1 MEDII
6 LKVKQLGVSFGD
18 LTVFNNLNF
27 EVKRGET
34 TAIIGPNG
42 AGKTVLFRALI
53 GSIPYQGEVI
63 WSKDAKIGYV
73 PQRLDLDRH
82 LSLNLGDFLKLK
94 VKILGL
100 PKIAIKEALNLAHL
114 PIAKIN
120 NPLGYL
126 SAGEL
131 QRALIAHALI
141 GSPGVLLFDEP
152 TAGVD
157 LPGEEQIYQTLHHL
171 QDIKHLTL
179 IFISHDLNLV
189 YRYAQKVICLNRAM
203 FCFGTPKE
211 TFTPQVLD
219 KLYGSKVLHHLHQED
234 GF

>member
-1 MEDII
+1 MENSI
-6 LKVKQLGVSFGD
+6 LTVKNLGVSFGD
-18 LTVFNNLNF
+18 QAIFKNLNF

-34 TAIIGPNG
+34 AAIIGPNG

-53 GSIPYQGEVI
+53 GSIFYAGSII
-63 WSKDAKIGYV
+63 WAADVKIGYV
-73 PQRLDLDRH
+73 PQRLDLERQ
-82 LSLNLGDFLKLK
+82 LSLNLGDFLRLK
-94 VKILGL
+94 VNILKL
-100 PKIAIKEALNLAHL
+100 HKSVIKEVLNLVHL
-114 PIAKIN
+114 PAAKIK

-131 QRALIAHALI
+131 QRALIAFALI

-171 QDIKHLTL
+171 QDMKHLTL

-189 YRYAQKVICLNRAM
+189 YRYADKVVCLNRAM

-211 TFTPQVLD
+211 TFTKEILD
-219 KLYGSKVLHHLHQED
+219 KLYGSRIMHHLHQD
-234 GF
+234 D